1 MKKKLC
7 ILVLA
12 LCMTASVTGCTS
24 KKDTTSNTGAETE
37 ESKNASKE
45 ETAQNDSQEESE
57 EVTEDTRIV
66 SVAAD
71 QMDQYIKLG
80 KYKGLE
86 LQEDVQDV
94 TDADVDTQIEMNLA
108 QNPVEV
114 EDENA
119 EVKDGDVVNID
130 YEGKKDGVAFD
141 GGSAEGFDL
150 TIGSGSFIDGFEDGL
165 IGAKKGETRNLNLTF
180 PENYQEEDL
189 AGQDVVFTVKINAIK
204 TTPELT
210 EEWVKENT

>member
-71 QMDQYIKLG
+71 QMDQ
-80 KYKGLE
+80 
-86 LQEDVQDV
+86 
-94 TDADVDTQIEMNLA
+94 
-108 QNPVEV
+108 
-114 EDENA
+114 
-119 EVKDGDVVNID
+119 
-130 YEGKKDGVAFD
+130 
-141 GGSAEGFDL
+141 
-150 TIGSGSFIDGFEDGL
+150 
-165 IGAKKGETRNLNLTF
+165 
-180 PENYQEEDL
+180 
-189 AGQDVVFTVKINAIK
+189 
-204 TTPELT
+204 
-210 EEWVKENT
+210 